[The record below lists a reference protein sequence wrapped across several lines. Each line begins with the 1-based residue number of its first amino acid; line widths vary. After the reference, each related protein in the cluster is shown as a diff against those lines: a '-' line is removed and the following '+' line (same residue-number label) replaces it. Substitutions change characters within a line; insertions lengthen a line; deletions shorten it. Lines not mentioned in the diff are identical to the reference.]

1 MSTTISLTGNSSV
14 LETQY
19 YPPIS
24 VGPNARCGLIS
35 MHTTNSIP
43 NIDFH
48 NNKFYFGTKMFTIR
62 TGAYELNELLDY
74 ISFCT
79 ESDIH
84 ITDLAIYKQNEKFVV
99 IDRHDKEDQLRI
111 LAESLDFIPN
121 STQIVINENGTF
133 TNEKLNIKIFIP
145 NGDYLA
151 GDVNSYINAKVQ
163 ERIFGMEETKKIK
176 NINHLLSK
184 RSINKADDDDFEDED
199 YDGDYGDDYFTASKK
214 LKSSSKENNE
224 TFTISST
231 QTPVKSPSVLSQ
243 VNTIPESLPIPEAL
257 SHSLDNIE
265 IDQHQTAI
273 PDNVISKSIGPR
285 PSPSP
290 HPNLNPGQGNTSNSP
305 ISQKP
310 IIFNI
315 NKHTGKIMLYSRE
328 DINFKK
334 ESTVGP
340 LLGFNKRI
348 LKANQWHISDN
359 IVSITNINNI
369 AVHCNI
375 ISGSYQNNNHVHIIH
390 EFDMQAP
397 AGYKIA
403 EVPKNILYLKV
414 TSDLITS
421 ITVKITN
428 QHGELIDLR
437 GEQVSV
443 RLHIINE

>member
-1 MSTTISLTGNSSV
+1 MSTTISLTGNSSI
-14 LETQY
+14 LEAQY
-19 YPPIS
+19 YPPII
-24 VGPNARCGLIS
+24 VGPNAKCGLIS

-43 NIDFH
+43 NVGAH
-48 NNKFYFGTKMFTIR
+48 NDKFYFGTKMYTIR

-79 ESDIH
+79 ESNIH
-84 ITDLAIYKQNEKFVV
+84 ITNLAIYKQSDQKFVI
-99 IDRHDKEDQLRI
+99 IDRNDSEDELRI
-111 LAESLDFIPN
+111 IKELLGYIPN
-121 STQIVINENGTF
+121 SSQIKIGENHNF
-133 TNEKLNIKIFIP
+133 THEKLNINIFIP
-145 NGDYLA
+145 PGDYLA
-151 GDVNSYINAKVQ
+151 GDVNSYINSKVQ
-163 ERIFGMEETKKIK
+163 ERLFGMEETKKVK
-176 NINHLLSK
+176 KMMK
-184 RSINKADDDDFEDED
+184 RSVVDKEQDISIAEFGDDDYEDDAEDE
-199 YDGDYGDDYFTASKK
+199 
-214 LKSSSKENNE
+214 
-224 TFTISST
+224 
-231 QTPVKSPSVLSQ
+231 V
-243 VNTIPESLPIPEAL
+243 LPIPEPMSL
-257 SHSLDNIE
+257 INSLDNIV
-265 IDQHQTAI
+265 IDQHKVDTPA
-273 PDNVISKSIGPR
+273 DGKTKSISSSPGPG

-290 HPNLNPGQGNTSNSP
+290 SPSPSLNPQLSHKINPNQGSISP

-328 DINFKK
+328 DIDFNREF
-334 ESTVGP
+334 TIGP

-359 IVSITNINNI
+359 IVSISNINNI

-375 ISGSYQNNNHVHIIH
+375 ISGSYQNNSHVHIIH

-397 AGYKIA
+397 TGYKIA
-403 EVPKNILYLKV
+403 EIPKNILYLKV
-414 TSDLITS
+414 TSDVVTS